1 MGKAAELVKRI
12 LNENEELD
20 TLPPSISDVLEEVYN
35 SVKAAEDKLTKRS
48 GSESL
53 TTDEYIEDEA
63 ERETLNFALSTLD
76 GIANN
81 LREAIDELE

>member
-81 LREAIDELE
+81 LREAID